1 MQLFKEWTWF
11 ERIWLLLFSIV
22 NVFLYLKWDSGLIG
36 LISAMS
42 GMLCVVLVAKGKISN
57 FVFGIVKTATYA
69 YIS

>member
-42 GMLCVVLVAKGKISN
+42 GML
-57 FVFGIVKTATYA
+57 
-69 YIS
+69 